1 MRVTRRGLTLPPLR
15 RTGKRAAT
23 TGSALGDVQP
33 IAVDGRGGRAL
44 ALLNLGSVERPSVIA
59 VCSALGSV
67 GKSTIAAGLAKVLS
81 QSATSAAGAAGTGR
95 GGRSERAVCLLDLD
109 TFAPSQA
116 ILHARPQVTAGV
128 LGSARLIRQERYS
141 DGEHERLVAQ
151 AGSYDLLTGIASLE
165 RWPELD
171 EYSIGVL
178 LHDQSARYQQ
188 VVIDLGGNPSAA
200 EVDPE
205 LGMRRNQATVKA
217 LAMADVVLLVT
228 AADPVALSRTLGMLS
243 AMRASAAGR
252 IVVVVNRWRTSVIG
266 SGALG
271 QVLELLGNAGVD
283 RDDVC
288 VVPDD
293 PSACDLALSRGV
305 SVVEAR
311 GRGQV
316 ARALRELAAQI
327 NSSHVHSS
335 RAGQAERQG

>member
-1 MRVTRRGLTLPPLR
+1 MP
-15 RTGKRAAT
+15 
-23 TGSALGDVQP
+23 P
-33 IAVDGRGGRAL
+33 IAVDGRGGGAL
-44 ALLNLGSVERPSVIA
+44 AMLNLGSVERPSVIA

-67 GKSTIAAGLAKVLS
+67 GKSTIAAGLAQVLS
-81 QSATSAAGAAGTGR
+81 QSAIGSGAGVARRERA
-95 GGRSERAVCLLDLD
+95 ERAVCLLDLD

-116 ILHARPQVTAGV
+116 ILHARPQITAGV

-141 DGEHERLVAQ
+141 DSEHERLVARV
-151 AGSYDLLTGIASLE
+151 GSYDLLTGIASLE

-178 LHDQSARYQQ
+178 LHEQSARYQQ
-188 VVIDLGGNPSAA
+188 IVMDLGGNPSAA

-217 LAMADVVLLVT
+217 LAMADVALLVT

-243 AMRASAAGR
+243 AMRASLAGR

-283 RDDVC
+283 RDDVF

-293 PSACDLALSRGV
+293 PAACDLALSRGV
-305 SVVEAR
+305 SVVQAR
-311 GRGQV
+311 GRGPV
-316 ARALRELAAQI
+316 ARALRDLAAQI

-335 RAGQAERQG
+335 RTGQAERQG